1 VAADHAWRSCRIATC
16 LAALCVSAQVASA
29 QDSVRDVLSF
39 LVTNQAVV
47 TDDFVRDRDAAEA
60 TRDTIFRFLQVE
72 IGALPISS
80 SSGGF
85 IYRFNPALGT
95 VERASDS
102 FGAFFVERALTSGR
116 GQTSLGVTYRQ
127 SRFNRLDDRSLED
140 GTFVTTANRLAGE
153 AAPFDV
159 ETLTLRLEA
168 STFTI
173 FGSYGVTDRLE
184 VGAAVP
190 IVDLALSGERQNVYR
205 GAVFQQATGTAFATG
220 LADIALRAKYSLVQT
235 RTVGVAAD
243 VDLRLP
249 TGSEE
254 QLLGAGRPSV
264 RAAGIASF
272 EGHRFGTHVTAGL
285 RRGGVS
291 DEVTFGTALVFAVA
305 PRFNVVGEIFGRRL
319 DTRARIAAATAPHP
333 QLPNVATTRLLADRT
348 GTTTAQG
355 LAGVKW
361 NIART
366 WLLNANV
373 LVPLTNTGL
382 TGRLTPS
389 IALDYTFDRR

>member
-1 VAADHAWRSCRIATC
+1 VAADHAWRSCRIAAC
-16 LAALCVSAQVASA
+16 LAALCVPAQVASA

-153 AAPFDV
+153 AEPFDV

-254 QLLGAGRPSV
+254 QLLGAGRTSV

-319 DTRARIAAATAPHP
+319 DNLARIAAATAPHP

>member
-1 VAADHAWRSCRIATC
+1 MAVEHAWRSCRIATC
-16 LAALCVSAQVASA
+16 LAALCVPAHVASA
-29 QDSVRDVLSF
+29 QDSVKDVLSF

-47 TDDFVRDRDAAEA
+47 TDDFVKDRDAAQA

-72 IGALPISS
+72 LGALPISS

-116 GQTSLGVTYRQ
+116 GQTSLGVTYRR

-153 AAPFDV
+153 AEPFDV
-159 ETLTLRLEA
+159 ETLTLGLEA

-173 FGSYGVTDRLE
+173 FGSYGLTDRLE

-190 IVDLALSGERQNVYR
+190 IVDLALSGERRNVYR
-205 GAVFQQATGTAFATG
+205 GAVFQQATGSALVTG
-220 LADIALRAKYSLVQT
+220 LADIALRAKYSVVQT

-264 RAAGIASF
+264 HAAAIASF
-272 EGHRFGTHVTAGL
+272 EGYRFGSHVTAGL

-291 DEVTFGTALVFAVA
+291 NEVTFGTAVVFAAA

-319 DTRARIAAATAPHP
+319 GSLARIAAATAPHP
-333 QLPNVATTRLLADRT
+333 QLPNVVTTRLLADNT
-348 GTTTAQG
+348 GTITAQA

-373 LVPLTNTGL
+373 LFPLTNTGL
-382 TGRLTPS
+382 TGRPTPT
-389 IALDYTFDRR
+389 IALDYTFDRQ